1 MKVGQFMD
9 DFGKT
14 LRFIRT
20 SKQVSINK
28 LADDVISKSQLSR
41 FERGESEISC
51 SKLNHL
57 LNKLN
62 TSFDEFLIINRGFSD
77 DDFKI
82 MINEIRDSTASSDIQ
97 NLIKILESYQNKDKS
112 TLKNFEITLLKSIL
126 NNYSKDIYPSKSEL
140 DELVD
145 YLFKVEHW
153 GYYEISLF
161 GNCFRQLTYQTI
173 FSLTKELLN
182 KIRYYIRAE
191 SNKRLVIQLT
201 INCLIVSIDKEY
213 FENARYLL
221 KKVECLLNSET
232 TFYEK
237 TVFIYASGYLLY
249 KEGNLDG
256 KDKMLDALKVLK
268 ILSEDRFY
276 KNYIE
281 HYNKI
286 VN

>member
-1 MKVGQFMD
+1 MD

-97 NLIKILESYQNKDKS
+97 NLIKILESYQSKDKS

-145 YLFKVEHW
+145 YLFEVEHW

-256 KDKMLDALKVLK
+256 KNKMLDALKVLK
-268 ILSEDRFY
+268 ILSEDKFY

>member
-1 MKVGQFMD
+1 MD

-112 TLKNFEITLLKSIL
+112 TLKNFEITLLKSVL

-191 SNKRLVIQLT
+191 SNKRLIIQLT

-232 TFYEK
+232 SFYEK

-268 ILSEDRFY
+268 ILSEDKFY

>member
-1 MKVGQFMD
+1 MD

-232 TFYEK
+232 SFYEK

-256 KDKMLDALKVLK
+256 KDKMLDALSVFK
-268 ILSEDRFY
+268 ILSEDKFY

>member
-1 MKVGQFMD
+1 VKVGQFMD

-268 ILSEDRFY
+268 ILSEDKFY

>member
-1 MKVGQFMD
+1 MD

-14 LRFIRT
+14 LRFIRM

-28 LADDVISKSQLSR
+28 LADNVISKSQLSR

-51 SKLNHL
+51 SKLNYL

-77 DDFKI
+77 YDFKI
-82 MINEIRDSTASSDIQ
+82 MINEVRDSTASNDIQ
-97 NLIKILESYQNKDKS
+97 NIIKILESYQNKDKS

-140 DELVD
+140 EELVD

-173 FSLTKELLN
+173 FLLTKELLN

-201 INCLIVSIDKEY
+201 INCLIVSIDKGY
-213 FENARYLL
+213 FKNARYLL
-221 KKVECLLNSET
+221 KEVESLLNNET
-232 TFYEK
+232 SFYEK

-249 KEGNLDG
+249 KEGNIDG

-268 ILSEDRFY
+268 ILSEDKFY

-281 HYNKI
+281 HYTKI

>member
-112 TLKNFEITLLKSIL
+112 TLKNFEITLLKSVL

-232 TFYEK
+232 SFYEK

-256 KDKMLDALKVLK
+256 KDKMLDALNVFK
-268 ILSEDRFY
+268 ILSEDKFY

>member
-1 MKVGQFMD
+1 MD

>member
-1 MKVGQFMD
+1 MD

-28 LADDVISKSQLSR
+28 LADNVISKSQLSR

-51 SKLNHL
+51 SKLYYL

-77 DDFKI
+77 YDFKI
-82 MINEIRDSTASSDIQ
+82 MINEVRDSTASNDIQ
-97 NLIKILESYQNKDKS
+97 NIIKILESYQNKDKS

-140 DELVD
+140 EELVD

-232 TFYEK
+232 SFYEK

-249 KEGNLDG
+249 KEGNIDG

-268 ILSEDRFY
+268 ILSEDKFY

-281 HYNKI
+281 HYTKI

>member
-1 MKVGQFMD
+1 MD

-97 NLIKILESYQNKDKS
+97 NLKKILESYQNKDKS

-232 TFYEK
+232 SFYEK

-256 KDKMLDALKVLK
+256 KDKMLDALNVFK
-268 ILSEDRFY
+268 ILSEDKFY

>member
-1 MKVGQFMD
+1 MD

-112 TLKNFEITLLKSIL
+112 TLKNFEITLLKSVL

-232 TFYEK
+232 SFYEK

-256 KDKMLDALKVLK
+256 KDKMLDALNVFK
-268 ILSEDRFY
+268 ILSEDKFY

>member
-82 MINEIRDSTASSDIQ
+82 MINEIRDFTASSDIQ
-97 NLIKILESYQNKDKS
+97 NIIKILESYQNKDKS

-232 TFYEK
+232 SFYEK

-256 KDKMLDALKVLK
+256 KDKMLDALNVFK
-268 ILSEDRFY
+268 ILSEDKFY

>member
-1 MKVGQFMD
+1 MD

-82 MINEIRDSTASSDIQ
+82 MINEIRDFTASSDIQ
-97 NLIKILESYQNKDKS
+97 NIIKILESYQNKDKS

-191 SNKRLVIQLT
+191 SNKRLIIQLT

-232 TFYEK
+232 SFYEK

-268 ILSEDRFY
+268 ILSEDKFY

>member
-9 DFGKT
+9 DFGET

-97 NLIKILESYQNKDKS
+97 NLKKILESYQNKDKS

-191 SNKRLVIQLT
+191 SNKRLIIQLT

-232 TFYEK
+232 SFYEK

-256 KDKMLDALKVLK
+256 KDKMLDALNVFK
-268 ILSEDRFY
+268 ILSEDKFY

>member
-1 MKVGQFMD
+1 MD

-82 MINEIRDSTASSDIQ
+82 MINEIRDFTASSDIQ
-97 NLIKILESYQNKDKS
+97 NIIKILESYQNKDKS

-232 TFYEK
+232 SFYEK

-249 KEGNLDG
+249 KERNLDG
-256 KDKMLDALKVLK
+256 KDKMLDALNVFK
-268 ILSEDRFY
+268 ILSEDKFY

>member
-41 FERGESEISC
+41 FERGKSEISC

-97 NLIKILESYQNKDKS
+97 NIIKILESYQNKDKS
-112 TLKNFEITLLKSIL
+112 TLKKFEITLLKSIL

-232 TFYEK
+232 SFYEK

-256 KDKMLDALKVLK
+256 KDKMLDALNVFK
-268 ILSEDRFY
+268 ILSEDKFY

>member
-97 NLIKILESYQNKDKS
+97 NLKKILESYQNKDKS

-191 SNKRLVIQLT
+191 SNKRLIIQLT

-232 TFYEK
+232 SFYEK

-256 KDKMLDALKVLK
+256 KDKMLDALNVFK
-268 ILSEDRFY
+268 ILSEDKFY

>member
-1 MKVGQFMD
+1 MD

-51 SKLNHL
+51 SKLNHI

-97 NLIKILESYQNKDKS
+97 NLKKILESYQNKDKS

-173 FSLTKELLN
+173 FSLTKDLLN

-232 TFYEK
+232 SFYEK
-237 TVFIYASGYLLY
+237 TIFIYASGYLLY

-268 ILSEDRFY
+268 ILSEDKFY

>member
-51 SKLNHL
+51 SKLNHI

-97 NLIKILESYQNKDKS
+97 NLKKILESYQNKDKS

-173 FSLTKELLN
+173 FSLTKDLLN

-232 TFYEK
+232 SFYEK
-237 TVFIYASGYLLY
+237 TIFIYASGYLLY

-268 ILSEDRFY
+268 ILSEDKFY

>member
-1 MKVGQFMD
+1 MD

-97 NLIKILESYQNKDKS
+97 NLIKILESYQSKDKS

-232 TFYEK
+232 SFYEK

-268 ILSEDRFY
+268 ILSEDKFY

>member
-1 MKVGQFMD
+1 M
-9 DFGKT
+9 
-14 LRFIRT
+14 
-20 SKQVSINK
+20 NY
-28 LADDVISKSQLSR
+28 
-41 FERGESEISC
+41 
-51 SKLNHL
+51 L

-77 DDFKI
+77 YDFKI
-82 MINEIRDSTASSDIQ
+82 MINEVRDSTASNDIQ
-97 NLIKILESYQNKDKS
+97 NIIKILESYQNKDKS

-140 DELVD
+140 EELVD

-173 FSLTKELLN
+173 FLLTKELLN

-201 INCLIVSIDKEY
+201 INCLIVSIDKGH
-213 FENARYLL
+213 FKNARYLL
-221 KKVECLLNSET
+221 KEVEHLLNNET
-232 TFYEK
+232 SFYEK

-268 ILSEDRFY
+268 ILSEDKFY

>member
-1 MKVGQFMD
+1 MD

-51 SKLNHL
+51 SKLNYL

-77 DDFKI
+77 YDFKI
-82 MINEIRDSTASSDIQ
+82 MINEVRDSTASNDIQ
-97 NLIKILESYQNKDKS
+97 NIIKILESYQNKDKS

-140 DELVD
+140 EELVD

-256 KDKMLDALKVLK
+256 KNKMLDALKVLK
-268 ILSEDRFY
+268 ILSEDKFY

>member
-1 MKVGQFMD
+1 MD

-82 MINEIRDSTASSDIQ
+82 MINEIRDFTASSDIQ
-97 NLIKILESYQNKDKS
+97 NIIKILESYQNKDKS

-232 TFYEK
+232 SFYEK

-256 KDKMLDALKVLK
+256 KDKMLDALNVFK
-268 ILSEDRFY
+268 ILSEDKFY

>member
-1 MKVGQFMD
+1 MD

-97 NLIKILESYQNKDKS
+97 NLIKILESYQSKDKS

-268 ILSEDRFY
+268 ILSEDKFY

>member
-97 NLIKILESYQNKDKS
+97 NLIKILESYQNKDKR

-221 KKVECLLNSET
+221 KKVERLLNSET
-232 TFYEK
+232 SFYEK

-256 KDKMLDALKVLK
+256 KDKMLDALNVFK
-268 ILSEDRFY
+268 ILSEDKFY

>member
-1 MKVGQFMD
+1 MD

-14 LRFIRT
+14 LRFIRI

-153 GYYEISLF
+153 GYYEMSLF

-182 KIRYYIRAE
+182 KIRYYILAE

-232 TFYEK
+232 SFYEK

-256 KDKMLDALKVLK
+256 KDKMLDALNVFK
-268 ILSEDRFY
+268 ILSEDKFY

>member
-82 MINEIRDSTASSDIQ
+82 MINEIRDFTASSDIQ
-97 NLIKILESYQNKDKS
+97 NIIKILESYQNKDKS

-182 KIRYYIRAE
+182 KIRYYIRSE

-232 TFYEK
+232 SFYEK

-256 KDKMLDALKVLK
+256 KDKMLDALNVFK
-268 ILSEDRFY
+268 ILSEDKFY

>member
-1 MKVGQFMD
+1 MD

-268 ILSEDRFY
+268 ILSEDKFY

>member
-1 MKVGQFMD
+1 MD

-232 TFYEK
+232 SFYEK

-268 ILSEDRFY
+268 ILSEDKFY

>member
-1 MKVGQFMD
+1 MD

-232 TFYEK
+232 SFYEK

-256 KDKMLDALKVLK
+256 KDKMLDALNVFK
-268 ILSEDRFY
+268 ILSEDKFY

>member
-1 MKVGQFMD
+1 MD

-97 NLIKILESYQNKDKS
+97 NLIKILESYQSKDKS

-145 YLFKVEHW
+145 YLFEVEHW

-232 TFYEK
+232 SFYEK

-268 ILSEDRFY
+268 ILSEDKFY

>member
-1 MKVGQFMD
+1 MD
-9 DFGKT
+9 DFGET

-97 NLIKILESYQNKDKS
+97 NLKKILESYQNKDKS

-191 SNKRLVIQLT
+191 SNKRLIIQLT

-232 TFYEK
+232 SFYEK

-256 KDKMLDALKVLK
+256 KDKMLDALNVFK
-268 ILSEDRFY
+268 ILSEDKFY

>member
-1 MKVGQFMD
+1 MD
-9 DFGKT
+9 DFGET

-51 SKLNHL
+51 SKLNHI

-82 MINEIRDSTASSDIQ
+82 MINEIRDFTASSDIQ
-97 NLIKILESYQNKDKS
+97 NIIKILESYQNKDKS

-191 SNKRLVIQLT
+191 SNKRLIIQLT

-232 TFYEK
+232 SFYEK

-268 ILSEDRFY
+268 ILSEDKFY

>member
-1 MKVGQFMD
+1 MD

-232 TFYEK
+232 SFYEK
-237 TVFIYASGYLLY
+237 TIFIYASGYLLY

-268 ILSEDRFY
+268 ILSEDKFY

>member
-1 MKVGQFMD
+1 MD

-82 MINEIRDSTASSDIQ
+82 MINEIRDSTASSNIQ

-112 TLKNFEITLLKSIL
+112 TLKNFEVTLLKSIL

-268 ILSEDRFY
+268 ILSEDKFY

>member
-1 MKVGQFMD
+1 MD

-153 GYYEISLF
+153 GYYEMSLF

-232 TFYEK
+232 SFYEK

-256 KDKMLDALKVLK
+256 KDKMLDALNVFK
-268 ILSEDRFY
+268 ILSEDKFY

>member
-51 SKLNHL
+51 SKLNHI

-97 NLIKILESYQNKDKS
+97 NLKKILESYQNKDKS

-232 TFYEK
+232 SFYEK

-268 ILSEDRFY
+268 ILSEDKFY

>member
-1 MKVGQFMD
+1 MD

-51 SKLNHL
+51 SKLNYL

-77 DDFKI
+77 YDFKI

-140 DELVD
+140 EELVD

-268 ILSEDRFY
+268 ILSEDKFY

>member
-97 NLIKILESYQNKDKS
+97 NLIKILESYQSKDKS

-182 KIRYYIRAE
+182 KIRYYFRAE

-268 ILSEDRFY
+268 ILSEDKFY

>member
-51 SKLNHL
+51 SKLNHI

-97 NLIKILESYQNKDKS
+97 NLKKILESYQNKDKS

-191 SNKRLVIQLT
+191 SNKRLIIQLT

-232 TFYEK
+232 SFYEK

-268 ILSEDRFY
+268 ILSEDKFY

>member
-232 TFYEK
+232 SFYEK

-256 KDKMLDALKVLK
+256 KDKMLDALNVFK
-268 ILSEDRFY
+268 ILSEDKFY